1 MSSVSFAL
9 SAPVAP
15 LLFLQRS
22 NSVPDYV
29 GLVILILVA
38 AGAAAALVAT
48 VLGFRRSAAFGTSVR
63 WFASGA
69 LCLLLYHVQ
78 FAITMVV
85 AIFGFSQNNLAPAFG
100 LFSFF
105 NLFVALG
112 AVCLVMGFVRLT
124 DGR

>member
-1 MSSVSFAL
+1 MPSVSFAL
-9 SAPVAP
+9 SASVAP
-15 LLFLQRS
+15 LLLLQRS

-29 GLVILILVA
+29 GLVILILLT

-48 VLGFRRSAAFGTSVR
+48 VLGFRRSAAFGTSAR
-63 WFASGA
+63 WFAFSA

-85 AIFGFSQNNLAPAFG
+85 AIFGLSRNDLAAAFG
-100 LFSFF
+100 LVSFF

>member
-15 LLFLQRS
+15 LLLLQRS
-22 NSVPDYV
+22 NNVPDYV
-29 GLVILILVA
+29 GLVILILVV

-69 LCLLLYHVQ
+69 LCLLIYHLQ
-78 FAITMVV
+78 FAVTMVV
-85 AIFGFSQNNLAPAFG
+85 AIFGFSQNNLAPAIS

-105 NLFVALG
+105 NLFVALA